1 MESSPA
7 SAASME
13 HAAAR
18 FDAPA
23 IDVQRIDGGAVL
35 LRSPRALGTHPVSVV
50 WWLRHWAGLQPDQTV
65 LARRGGDGG
74 WHVREIPAWRA
85 VKDYTCPGCGRTI
98 PPGLAHLVAWRSDW
112 IMGDEDAGAHR
123 RHWHPLCWRTRA
135 SR

>member
-1 MESSPA
+1 MWHPGRVPRSNRPRRSAPRGPGA
-7 SAASME
+7 RGGGRGSSAAGRG
-13 HAAAR
+13 AA
-18 FDAPA
+18 P
-23 IDVQRIDGGAVL
+23 G
-35 LRSPRALGTHPVSVV
+35 RADPLQERLGWDTGYAHQS
-50 WWLRHWAGLQPDQTV
+50 
-65 LARRGGDGG
+65 GGDGG